1 MSVIHSDVL
10 GAGEAVV
17 LIHGWGMHSGIW
29 SDFAKALAVT
39 HQVICLDLPGHGLS
53 QPLLNANLSQQSQA
67 LLASIPVEKFKLVGW
82 SLGGL
87 LALDMARIA
96 PERVESLV
104 LLASNPCFVKQD
116 NWPGVK
122 VEVLDNFAKQLQVD
136 PQQTLMRFMA
146 LQVNGLPDA
155 KMRLQQIK
163 QAVLSRPAADLAS
176 LEQGLN
182 TLKYEDLRETL
193 AHLACPISAILSG
206 RDTLVPI
213 ALLDALGHLRSDM
226 MIKVLPDAGHMPFM
240 THPETLLASVYECL

>member
-1 MSVIHSDVL
+1 MSFIHYELL

-53 QPLLNANLSQQSQA
+53 EPLSKTNLTGVTQA
-67 LLASIPVEKFKLVGW
+67 LLAAIPIEKFKILGW

-87 LALDMARIA
+87 LALDMARLA
-96 PERVESLV
+96 PERVESVV
-104 LLASNPCFVKQD
+104 LLASNPCFVAQAD
-116 NWPGVK
+116 WPGVK
-122 VEVLDNFAKQLQVD
+122 VEVLDNFARQLQVD

-146 LQVNGLPDA
+146 LQVSGLPDA

-176 LEQGLN
+176 LEQGLHI
-182 TLKYEDLRETL
+182 LKYEDLRESL
-193 AHLACPISAILSG
+193 AYLSCPVSAILAG

-213 ALLDALGHLRSDM
+213 SLLDSLRNLRSKM
-226 MIKVLPDAGHMPFM
+226 RVEVLPGAGHMPFM
-240 THPETLLASVYECL
+240 THLDDLISNVHECL

>member
-1 MSVIHSDVL
+1 MSVIHADVL

-29 SDFAKALAVT
+29 LDFARTLAVT

-53 QPLLNANLSQQSQA
+53 QPLLNASLSQQTQA
-67 LLASIPVEKFKLVGW
+67 LLASIPVEKFSVVGW

-87 LALDMARIA
+87 LAIEMANSA
-96 PERVESLV
+96 PERVKSLV
-104 LLASNPCFVKQD
+104 LLASNPCFVTQD
-116 NWPGVK
+116 YWPGVK
-122 VEVLDNFAKQLQVD
+122 REVLDSFARQLQAD

-146 LQVNGLPDA
+146 LQVNGLSNA

-182 TLKYEDLRETL
+182 TLKQEDMRKIL
-193 AHLACPISAILSG
+193 ANISCSVSAILAG

-213 ALLDALGHLRSDM
+213 SLQNTLPDIRKDIK
-226 MIKVLPDAGHMPFM
+226 IKVLPDAGHMPFL
-240 THPETLLASVYECL
+240 THAEVLLDSLRESL